1 MKLLQNSWSEMLILD
16 QIHQRLHNHLP
27 DETTLH
33 NGQKFELLS
42 LALLGVPSMAE
53 TFQEITNKFTALKF
67 DSADYVC
74 LKFVLLLCPGKYNE
88 AKLLCF
94 ILWIVILQLIC
105 EWIKLILS
113 QFSRREKFE
122 QPQSRA
128 RVQWTSAQ
136 NSSRILRQLLPQC
149 PGTVFVCP
157 DLSFGLECIL
167 FFTLPCSYGIISIQ
181 SPWIFLSLFISFL
194 GNNSKNIIRT
204 KFNIYIEVKHTTVI
218 TLSCLKHLECAVL

>member
-1 MKLLQNSWSEMLILD
+1 
-16 QIHQRLHNHLP
+16 
-27 DETTLH
+27 
-33 NGQKFELLS
+33 
-42 LALLGVPSMAE
+42 MAE

-94 ILWIVILQLIC
+94 IWSIVLQLIC

-128 RVQWTSAQ
+128 RVQ
-136 NSSRILRQLLPQC
+136 
-149 PGTVFVCP
+149 
-157 DLSFGLECIL
+157 
-167 FFTLPCSYGIISIQ
+167 
-181 SPWIFLSLFISFL
+181 
-194 GNNSKNIIRT
+194 
-204 KFNIYIEVKHTTVI
+204 
-218 TLSCLKHLECAVL
+218 